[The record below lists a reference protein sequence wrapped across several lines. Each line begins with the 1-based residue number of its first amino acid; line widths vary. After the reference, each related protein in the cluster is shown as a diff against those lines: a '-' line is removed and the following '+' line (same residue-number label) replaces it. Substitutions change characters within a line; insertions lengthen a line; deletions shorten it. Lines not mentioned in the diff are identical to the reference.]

1 MEENITVIKEVFGYN
16 DMKAREVLNILSTKD
31 IDNLKAYLN
40 KGGTGK

>member
-1 MEENITVIKEVFGYN
+1 
-16 DMKAREVLNILSTKD
+16 MKAREVLNILSTTD